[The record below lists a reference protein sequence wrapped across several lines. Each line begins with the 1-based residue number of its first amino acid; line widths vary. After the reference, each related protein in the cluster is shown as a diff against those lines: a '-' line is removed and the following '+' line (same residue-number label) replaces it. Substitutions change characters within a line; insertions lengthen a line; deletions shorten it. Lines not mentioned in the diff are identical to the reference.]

1 MLREQLY
8 GKENAKKSY
17 ALEDY
22 VVSSIV
28 DIIHS
33 RGWTDEV
40 DLVHGR
46 HITVFSED
54 EEERKALV
62 DYEDAQR
69 GGLNLDG
76 VEFLDRQTML
86 QVWLS
91 SFVAS
96 IRTHSFGRHM
106 VLTLQAYTPTRTI
119 SGPSNL
125 FQISIISPL
134 PSIRISKSSSIPSL
148 P

>member
-1 MLREQLY
+1 MY

-22 VVSSIV
+22 VMSSIV

-33 RGWTDEV
+33 HGWTDEV
-40 DLVHGR
+40 DLVHGG
-46 HITVFSED
+46 HITVFNED
-54 EEERKALV
+54 EEERKALM
-62 DYEDAQR
+62 DYEDAQQ

-76 VEFLDRQTML
+76 IELLDRQTML
-86 QVWLS
+86 QVWS
-91 SFVAS
+91 SSLVPS
-96 IRTHSFGRHM
+96 IRTHFFGRLM

-134 PSIRISKSSSIPSL
+134 PSIKISKSNSILLL